1 MAPKV
6 TILIPNY
13 RTRDLTCLCLR
24 LIRRHTD
31 PALARVV
38 VIDNASGDAS
48 LDYLRQ
54 VDWIELVE
62 RRPPPQEPP
71 ALAHGRA
78 LDLGLER
85 VDTPYVLSLHS
96 DSFVRR
102 PDWLPLLLGRL
113 ESDPRLAGVG
123 AWKQG
128 ERAPWREAL
137 KDWER
142 AIEIPLR
149 RLLRRGHGKVEGQG
163 DNWFYL
169 RSHCALYRMAPLR
182 DLGLSF
188 VEQGAPVGKWLH
200 RRLEEAGWRMDFVPI
215 PTLERY
221 LVHANRAT
229 QVLNPEI
236 GIATRHRRRGLRRLQ
251 RLMTELEAP
260 RLLADASLDR

>member
-24 LIRRHTD
+24 LLRRHTD
-31 PALARVV
+31 PALARVM
-38 VIDNASGDAS
+38 VIDNGSDDAS

-62 RRPPPQEPP
+62 RRPPPGEPP

-78 LDLGLER
+78 LDLGLAR
-85 VDTPYVLSLHS
+85 VETPYVLSLHS
-96 DSFVRR
+96 DTFVRR
-102 PDWLPLLLGRL
+102 PDWLPLLLNHL
-113 ESDPRLAGVG
+113 ESDPRVAGVG

-128 ERAPWREAL
+128 ERAPWRETL

-142 AIEIPLR
+142 AIERPLR
-149 RLLRRGHGKVEGQG
+149 RLFRRGAGRVEGQG

-169 RSHCALYRMAPLR
+169 RSHCALYRTELLR
-182 DLGLSF
+182 SLGLSF
-188 VEQGAPVGKWLH
+188 VEQEAPVGKWLH
-200 RRLEEAGWRMDFVPI
+200 RRLEQAGWRLVFVPI

-236 GIATRHRRRGLRRLQ
+236 GIATRHRRRGLRRLR
-251 RLMTELEAP
+251 RLMAELEAP
-260 RLLADASLDR
+260 RLLADATLDR

>member
-6 TILIPNY
+6 TILIPNF

-24 LIRRHTD
+24 LLRRHTD
-31 PALARVV
+31 PALARVM
-38 VIDNASGDAS
+38 VIDNGSDDAS

-62 RRPPPQEPP
+62 RRPPPGEPP

-78 LDLGLER
+78 LDLGLAR
-85 VDTPYVLSLHS
+85 VETPYVLSLHS
-96 DSFVRR
+96 DSFVRHA
-102 PDWLPLLLGRL
+102 DWLPLLLSHL
-113 ESDPRLAGVG
+113 ESDPRVAGVG

-128 ERAPWREAL
+128 ERAAWRETL

-142 AIEIPLR
+142 AIERPLR
-149 RLLRRGHGKVEGQG
+149 RLFRRGAGRVEGEG

-169 RSHCALYRMAPLR
+169 RSHCALYRTELLR
-182 DLGLSF
+182 SLRLSF
-188 VEQGAPVGKWLH
+188 VEQEAPVGKWLH
-200 RRLEEAGWRMDFVPI
+200 RRLEQAGWRMVFVPI

-236 GIATRHRRRGLRRLQ
+236 GIATRHRRRGLRRLR
-251 RLMTELEAP
+251 RLMAELEAP
-260 RLLADASLDR
+260 RLLADATLDR

>member
-24 LIRRHTD
+24 LLRRHTD
-31 PALARVV
+31 PALARVM
-38 VIDNASGDAS
+38 VIDNGSDDAS
-48 LDYLRQ
+48 LDYLRR

-78 LDLGLER
+78 LDLGLAR
-85 VDTPYVLSLHS
+85 VATPYVLSLHS

-102 PDWLPLLLGRL
+102 ADWLPLLLGRL
-113 ESDPRLAGVG
+113 EADPRIAGVG

-128 ERAPWREAL
+128 ERPAWREHL
-137 KDWER
+137 KHWER
-142 AIEIPLR
+142 AIEVPLR
-149 RLLRRGHGKVEGQG
+149 RLLGRGAGRVEGQG
-163 DNWFYL
+163 DNWYYL
-169 RSHCALYRMAPLR
+169 RSHCALYRTQPLH
-182 DLGLSF
+182 DFGLSF
-188 VEQGAPVGKWLH
+188 VEQEAPVGKWLH
-200 RRLEEAGWRMDFVPI
+200 RRLLEAGWLMDFVPI
-215 PTLERY
+215 PLLERY

-251 RLMTELEAP
+251 RLMVELEAP
-260 RLLADASLDR
+260 HLLADATLDH